1 MAAVCPAP
9 PNLSSAKQVSS
20 AAAESAT
27 NIRESTGESFS
38 AESGNFLPTPAIS
51 QQMMEVSDGTSKPAI
66 LAILVGACPTHCGF
80 TVQLGVISSLPS
92 ASDCWSFARYALC
105 CLSSPRMR
113 SRNEYSATS
122 ACSLEQTV
130 P

>member
-9 PNLSSAKQVSS
+9 PNLSNPKQVSS
-20 AAAESAT
+20 AAAQSAT
-27 NIRESTGESFS
+27 KISESTGESFS

-51 QQMMEVSDGTSKPAI
+51 QQMMEVSEGTSKPAI
-66 LAILVGACPTHCGF
+66 LAILVGDWPTQFGF
-80 TVQLGVISSLPS
+80 TVQAGVISSLPS
-92 ASDCWSFARYALC
+92 ASVCWSLQRYALC

-113 SRNEYSATS
+113 SRSEYSATS